1 MSREVEEI
9 AKGVLIGVAAML
21 IVQWLTPKLG
31 LAPPPP
37 PSTSKPRALP
47 RVIDA
52 S

>member
-37 PSTSKPRALP
+37 STSKPRALP